1 MVPATRVKLCHQNSS
16 LSKILT
22 GTTGFPPPPPSGY
35 GLHTSKYIEVKI
47 SNGKFIESSTEE
59 IKLLF
64 YNVLTTIGTY
74 ENKLK

>member
-16 LSKILT
+16 LSKILTGTT

-47 SNGKFIESSTEE
+47 SDGKFIESSTEE

-64 YNVLTTIGTY
+64 YNVLTTIGM
-74 ENKLK
+74 KIS